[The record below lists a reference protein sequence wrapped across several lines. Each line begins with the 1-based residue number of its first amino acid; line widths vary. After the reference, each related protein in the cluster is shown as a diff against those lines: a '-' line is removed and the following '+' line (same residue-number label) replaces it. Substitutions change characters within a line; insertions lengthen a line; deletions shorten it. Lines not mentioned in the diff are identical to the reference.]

1 MRVPIRKA
9 GAYSDLKADNYLTQ
23 DKFLEL
29 QNKLNKLKEITR
41 PKWIKEMR
49 VAASDGDFSENASY
63 QIAKA
68 KLRGTNQKIDD
79 LEYLISRAQIIPEKL
94 DNAVVRLGHKVVLLK
109 DQEKF
114 IFHIL
119 GATET
124 NPDKGIISFSSP
136 LGQALLGKK
145 VGDLIKVKLVDREL
159 VYKVLEIK

>member
-29 QNKLNKLKEITR
+29 QNKLKKLKEITR

-79 LEYLISRAQIIPEKL
+79 LEYLVSRAQIIPEKQ
-94 DNAVVRLGHKVVLLK
+94 NNFVVRLGHKVTLLK
-109 DQEKF
+109 DEEKF
-114 IFHIL
+114 VFHIL

-124 NPDKGIISFSSP
+124 NPGLGVISFSSP
-136 LGQALLGKK
+136 LGQALIGKK
-145 VGDLIKVKLVDREL
+145 VGEIIKVNLIDREL
-159 VYKVLEIK
+159 EYKLLEIK

>member
-9 GAYSDLKADNYLTQ
+9 GIYQNLKADSYLTQ

-29 QNKLNKLKEITR
+29 QDKLKKLKVVAR
-41 PKWIKEMR
+41 SKWIKEMR
-49 VAASDGDFSENASY
+49 IAASDGDFSENASY

-79 LEYLISRAQIIPEKL
+79 LEYLLSRAQIISAKL
-94 DNAVVRLGHKVVLLK
+94 DNNIVRLGHKVTLLK

-136 LGQALLGKK
+136 LGQALMAKK
-145 VGDLIKVKLVDREL
+145 VGEIIKVKLADREL
-159 VYKVLEIK
+159 EYKLINIQ

>member
-9 GAYSDLKADNYLTQ
+9 GAYQNLKADSYLTQ

-29 QNKLNKLKEITR
+29 QNKLKKLKEITR
-41 PKWIKEMR
+41 PKWIKEMQ

-79 LEYLISRAQIIPEKL
+79 LEYLITRAQIIPAKQNN
-94 DNAVVRLGHKVVLLK
+94 DVVRLGHKVVLLK
-109 DQEKF
+109 EEKEF
-114 IFHIL
+114 TFHIL

-124 NPDKGIISFSSP
+124 NPDLGVISFSSP

-145 VGDLIKVKLVDREL
+145 VGDVIRVNLIDREL
-159 VYKVLEIK
+159 EYKLINIQ

>member
-9 GAYSDLKADNYLTQ
+9 GDYQNLKADSYLTQ

-29 QNKLNKLKEITR
+29 QNKLQKLKEITR

-79 LEYLISRAQIIPEKL
+79 LEYLISRAQIIPARQ
-94 DNAVVRLGHKVVLLK
+94 NNNIVRLGHKVVLLK
-109 DQEKF
+109 GQEKF
-114 IFHIL
+114 VFHIL

-124 NPDKGIISFSSP
+124 NPDLGIISFSSP
-136 LGQALLGKK
+136 LGQALMGKK
-145 VGDLIKVKLVDREL
+145 VGDTIKVDLADREL
-159 VYKVLEIK
+159 EYKLVEIK